1 MAQNANCLPAEIQ
14 SRYSR
19 VQVYN
24 FDGNGAK
31 SKLKESA
38 VAFLGF
44 VSERECRS
52 WQDASLYLPAFSF
65 YERHQSAA
73 IDAAPEALIQAVL
86 SLDMAED
93 PIIRRL
99 LMLRQLPGHLRQ
111 WLSGTEPATS
121 PAAFGFDTF
130 TLLHQDSHE
139 VSLGLAGRFWR
150 PMLGVNKLATAED
163 FHQFNDQKA
172 AKLVL
177 RFKVIPEASGLA
189 MLRTETFIWCPTS
202 QVKARLAGYWAMIR
216 PASGWIRRRT
226 LLSVQRKL
234 AKGGK

>member
-1 MAQNANCLPAEIQ
+1 M
-14 SRYSR
+14 
-19 VQVYN
+19 
-24 FDGNGAK
+24 
-31 SKLKESA
+31 
-38 VAFLGF
+38 AFLGF
-44 VSERECRS
+44 VSERQCRG
-52 WQDASLYLPAFSF
+52 WQDASVYLPAFSF
-65 YERHQSAA
+65 YEKHQSEP
-73 IDAAPEALIQAVL
+73 IDAAPEAIIQAVL

-99 LMLRQLPGHLRQ
+99 LMLRQLPGTVRQ
-111 WLSGTEPATS
+111 TLFKTELTTP

-234 AKGGK
+234 AKGG